1 MRRGPG
7 LAGLQ
12 QDALKREQYKQIGD
26 EVKNSNLEA
35 MKQQMSLFKSKL
47 EEFARKHKADIRRD
61 PELRARFHQMCANIG
76 VDPLASN
83 KGLWT
88 HALGFGDFYYE
99 LGVQIVEAC
108 LASRSADGGLLEL
121 GALTRAVNRRRGGQV
136 DPVTS
141 ARHQGIE
148 VFRGR
153 LHARGHWHAA
163 VRAQCARGAE
173 PGQEQGARAGP
184 EQGLCEPGA
193 DHGRLGVDQA
203 TLHGGV
209 AGPAGRGAG
218 SGGRWPAQHAVRAP
232 VLVPLPKHPVS
243 LPVIEGLTPSLHTP
257 HPCPRYQPS
266 LHKQA

>member
-121 GALTRAVNRRRGGQV
+121 GVLTRAVNRRRGGQV

-141 ARHQGIE
+141 DD
-148 VFRGR
+148 V
-153 LHARGHWHAA
+153 
-163 VRAQCARGAE
+163 VRAIKALKCLGGGFTLVAIGTLQYVRSV
-173 PGQEQGARAGP
+173 PGELNLDKNKVLELAQSKGYVSQG
-184 EQGLCEPGA
+184 QIT
-193 DHGRLGVDQA
+193 A
-203 TLHGGV
+203 TLGWT
-209 AGPAGRGAG
+209 R
-218 SGGRWPAQHAVRAP
+218 RRCTE
-232 VLVPLPKHPVS
+232 VLQDL
-243 LPVIEGLTPSLHTP
+243 LAEGLALVDDGPPNTPSERLFWF
-257 HPCPRYQPS
+257 PCLSTQSAS
-266 LHKQA
+266 L